1 MLIKDVTAKGMDLT
15 KSDLKDTSFRN
26 AFLNNVSFKSEQKKV
41 IIDSATMDKMTYAIL
56 KGKKENLD
64 HVKVI

>member
-26 AFLNNVSFKSEQKKV
+26 AFLNNVSFKSEQKK
-41 IIDSATMDKMTYAIL
+41 
-56 KGKKENLD
+56 
-64 HVKVI
+64 